1 MNTPDP
7 GTDRVS
13 VAGQLFRRILVL
25 LGAIIIVIG
34 AMMFW
39 TAQDQI
45 NKLYDGQLIT
55 GANVLRA
62 LMSDEIKEQKAGA
75 RSEPLEIGDELLSSE
90 DRKAFDAYADWRMF
104 RIWNHG
110 QLMLASDTGPK
121 MPPPTS
127 TARGFSTEGAGVQAW
142 RIFSLPLSNAGVTVQ
157 VGERVS
163 IRSVFINRIMLE
175 LAVPLLLLIPIS
187 LVLIWLSLTDGLRAL
202 RILVGEISRRGPANL
217 KPLELHAR
225 PHDLEP
231 LAVSVNGLMGRLEQS
246 YLKER
251 RFIDN
256 AAHQLRTPLAAL
268 SLQAQLIA
276 REDDPTQR
284 DIQVVQLRAAVARAA
299 ELTEQLLT
307 LARIGPSSG
316 DGGSIDLHA
325 EASGVLAESALV
337 AAAQGVS
344 LALGGQ
350 APAFDGDPAMAR
362 LILSNLVENAV
373 THSPPGA
380 EVQVALSASDDQVFL
395 RVSDRGPGVPM
406 AERERAF
413 ERFFRGVHATG
424 SGAGLGL
431 SIVDEAV
438 RNLGGVVTLGDRP
451 DGLSG
456 LEVQVILPRRPR

>member
-1 MNTPDP
+1 MNGPDS
-7 GTDRVS
+7 GADRIS
-13 VAGQLFRRILVL
+13 LAGQLFRRILVL

-62 LMSDEIKEQKAGA
+62 LMSDEIKEQQAGA
-75 RSEPLEIGDELLSSE
+75 QAEPLEIGDELLSSE

-104 RIWNHG
+104 RIWKRG

-127 TARGFSTEGAGVQAW
+127 TARGFSTEGAGGQAW

-231 LAVSVNGLMGRLEQS
+231 LAISVNGLMGRLEQS

-316 DGGSIDLHA
+316 DAGSIDLHA

-350 APAFDGDPAMAR
+350 APAFDGDPALAR

-380 EVQVALSASDDQVFL
+380 EVQVTLSASDEQVFL
-395 RVSDRGPGVPM
+395 RVSDRGPGVPGP
-406 AERERAF
+406 ERERVF

-438 RNLGGVVTLGDRP
+438 RNLGGVVTLGDRS
-451 DGLSG
+451 DGLAG